1 MIKKITKR
9 KKVISHKTSIIE
21 ETIEISPS
29 TSEKIKDGVPASAP
43 EKSNI
48 SVISR
53 GKPRKFKGGVHPN
66 DSKALSAASPVQDA
80 PLLDKY
86 RVIVHQNIG
95 APPEVLVKKGDEVKK
110 GALLAKASGFVSA
123 SLHAPTSGT
132 VTAIDKCDGPTG
144 IRVAAIE
151 ITADGEDE
159 WGSPFE
165 PIADWQNAEAA
176 DLKQR
181 VSDAGVV
188 GMGGAGFPSHVKLS
202 PPPAKP
208 IDTLILNGAECEPYL
223 TADHRLMLE
232 QAEEVVAG
240 AAIFARILGLKSAVI
255 GVENNKPDAIEALKK
270 ASAKTNVTVQGLAV
284 NYPQGAEKQL
294 IYALTGREVPIGG
307 LPMDVGC
314 VVQNVASA
322 AAVNDAVVK
331 GHPSIERITTVTGE
345 PLVNPGNWRFRLGT
359 PISKSIELAG
369 GVKYQPAKLLLGGPM
384 MGFAQSSLDVTVMKN
399 TSGILLIPAEQV
411 SQYTSDPCIR
421 CGKCVSC
428 CPMGI
433 LPATISQAVENE
445 RFDMAA
451 QLNVLACIECGSCSY
466 ICPSHRPL
474 NQHFKRAKSE
484 IMAARKKEQKK

>member
-1 MIKKITKR
+1 M
-9 KKVISHKTSIIE
+9 
-21 ETIEISPS
+21 
-29 TSEKIKDGVPASAP
+29 
-43 EKSNI
+43 SNQ
-48 SVISR
+48 
-53 GKPRKFKGGVHPN
+53 PRKFKGGVHPN
-66 DSKALSAASPVQDA
+66 DSKALSASCPVQEA

-86 RVIVHQNIG
+86 IVIQHQNIG
-95 APPEVLVKKGDEVKK
+95 APPELLVKKGDTVKK
-110 GALLAKASGFVSA
+110 GALLAKASGFVSVP
-123 SLHAPTSGT
+123 LHAPTSGT
-132 VTAIDKCDGPTG
+132 ITAIDKCAGPTG
-144 IRVAAIE
+144 ISVPSIE

-165 PIADWQNAEAA
+165 PIDDWKNTDPA

-181 VSDAGVV
+181 VSDAGIV
-188 GMGGAGFPSHVKLS
+188 GMGGAGFPAHVKLS
-202 PPPAKP
+202 PNKP
-208 IDTLILNGAECEPYL
+208 IDALILNGAECEPYL

-232 QAEEVVAG
+232 QAEEVVLG
-240 AAIFARILGLKSAVI
+240 AAILARILGLETAVI

-270 ASAKTNVTVQGLAV
+270 AAEGHNVTVQGLRV

-322 AAVNDAVVK
+322 VAVADAVVK

-359 PISKSIELAG
+359 PISKAIELAG

-384 MGFAQSSLDVTVMKN
+384 MGFAQNSLDVTVMKN
-399 TSGILLIPAEQV
+399 TSGILLIPAEEV
-411 SQYTSDPCIR
+411 SQYTSEPCIR
-421 CGKCVSC
+421 CGKCVTC
-428 CPMGI
+428 CPMDI

-445 RFDMAA
+445 RFDWAA

-466 ICPSHRPL
+466 VCPSHRPL

-484 IMAARKKEQKK
+484 IMAARRKEQKK